1 MSSGSVT
8 SDAVEKNRHVEAL
21 CINTLRTLAMDMV
34 QQANSGHPGTPMGAA
49 PMAFALWDRHLKHNP
64 DNPSWPDRDRFIL
77 SPGHASV
84 LLYSLLHLTGYAL
97 PYEDLKRFRQLGSRT
112 PGHPER
118 GVTAGVEATT
128 GPLGSGFATAV
139 GMAMAEK
146 HLGDRFNKPG
156 HELVSHFTYGI
167 CSDGDLMEGVAS
179 EAASLAGT
187 MGLGKLIF
195 LYDDNKISIEGSTDL
210 AFRENVGAR
219 FEAYGWHVLDVDG
232 SDVDSVDD
240 ALREARQVEG
250 KPSLIVAHTVIA
262 AGSPNKAGTPESHG
276 SPLGEEE
283 IALTKNALGWPV
295 EPAFHI
301 PDEALNHF
309 RKATLRGGAAEA
321 TWNESLEA
329 YRREY
334 PAEAAEWDRMMSGSV
349 PDSLEAD
356 LPTFSSADGPLATR
370 SASGKVLNAIVG
382 NFGRLVGG
390 SADLAPS
397 NNTHLN
403 GQGDFGPDGWSGRNI
418 HFGVREFAMGCVTNG
433 LSLHGGLLP
442 YAATF
447 LIFSDYMR
455 GAIRLA
461 ALQGLHEVFVFTH
474 DSIGVGEDGPT
485 HQPIEQLA
493 SLRAIP
499 GLTVIRP
506 ADANETVAAWKEAVH
521 RAGPTALVLS
531 RQGLPVIDDVGAVRE
546 GLPRG
551 GYVLSESPTGNA
563 DVLLVASGSEVGL
576 VLQAQTLLEQ
586 DGIGARVVSLPS
598 WEIFAE
604 QPETYRDSV
613 FPPSVRARVGVEAG
627 IALGWERFTGENG
640 ETLTIE
646 KFGASGP
653 AAAVFEK
660 FGFTPENVA
669 EAAKRSVA
677 RTTST

>member
-1 MSSGSVT
+1 MSSGSVN

-262 AGSPNKAGTPESHG
+262 AGSPNKAGTPESH
-276 SPLGEEE
+276 L
-283 IALTKNALGWPV
+283 
-295 EPAFHI
+295 
-301 PDEALNHF
+301 
-309 RKATLRGGAAEA
+309 
-321 TWNESLEA
+321 
-329 YRREY
+329 
-334 PAEAAEWDRMMSGSV
+334 
-349 PDSLEAD
+349 
-356 LPTFSSADGPLATR
+356 
-370 SASGKVLNAIVG
+370 
-382 NFGRLVGG
+382 
-390 SADLAPS
+390 
-397 NNTHLN
+397 
-403 GQGDFGPDGWSGRNI
+403 
-418 HFGVREFAMGCVTNG
+418 
-433 LSLHGGLLP
+433 
-442 YAATF
+442 
-447 LIFSDYMR
+447 
-455 GAIRLA
+455 
-461 ALQGLHEVFVFTH
+461 
-474 DSIGVGEDGPT
+474 
-485 HQPIEQLA
+485 
-493 SLRAIP
+493 
-499 GLTVIRP
+499 
-506 ADANETVAAWKEAVH
+506 
-521 RAGPTALVLS
+521 
-531 RQGLPVIDDVGAVRE
+531 
-546 GLPRG
+546 
-551 GYVLSESPTGNA
+551 
-563 DVLLVASGSEVGL
+563 
-576 VLQAQTLLEQ
+576 
-586 DGIGARVVSLPS
+586 
-598 WEIFAE
+598 
-604 QPETYRDSV
+604 
-613 FPPSVRARVGVEAG
+613 
-627 IALGWERFTGENG
+627 
-640 ETLTIE
+640 
-646 KFGASGP
+646 
-653 AAAVFEK
+653 
-660 FGFTPENVA
+660 
-669 EAAKRSVA
+669 
-677 RTTST
+677 